1 MIIEGCKQITVKNF
15 TKTVLKVKGE
25 RIMKK
30 KNLEKA
36 IILGLMA
43 ASISVPVWAADVS
56 IENFKNS
63 ADGSNVITVNEE
75 KTVIGTGVYGTDLGS
90 GLTENTFWK
99 DTNTF
104 YTINVGNTASL
115 TLQNVNTYGPYI
127 TGNGNI
133 EINISDPQS
142 PAGLIAGIAVSGYIQ
157 GNSLIINATNEDGKD
172 IKGINTGGSNAYT
185 VNNHDVTVDVADS
198 VRINSQSDGIF
209 TAQDTE
215 ADVNI
220 TAGKGILID
229 AETRNGIYNAGNVIE
244 SDKVNNINLT
254 SDSGDIIIFSNS
266 NDETSA
272 GVKSKNFGAISL
284 TSNQGNIV
292 IGQQDAKGKYTTVN
306 SNTNGIYAAA
316 GNVTLNAGMDNL
328 IYATT
333 TGTYATG
340 AGTVVTLSAE
350 NNGIYVNNNSGEPG
364 GIAKGVYAFDGAT
377 KKIVSEGNTTITAEG
392 NVRDI
397 MGIHADAGGTVDINA
412 GSLNIQATANDP
424 NVDNYL
430 SGILAGDININVD
443 TADAAVIADVD
454 GNININTYSANSDSH
469 GIQTNKNG
477 KVELTSH
484 KGDITINALDN
495 VEAYT
500 GSTKYGVKTGMGGQT
515 TLVAENGSISVN
527 AGDSETYRGNNHGIT
542 NYGEMLIDANA
553 GISINSYSYGDPS
566 YDAYGSGIDAKY
578 GTTTINAG
586 GNFVLDSISST
597 DFEGSKNYGAQLS
610 GQSSVDI
617 DAANVTIKSK
627 GNISTAIYEYGAS
640 QLNIDAISNNEIN
653 GIIGIQAE
661 AGSGQ
666 AIAMFMD
673 SSAAELNADNDII
686 IKATSAEAD
695 AMGAYVNKST
705 VDLNSENGST
715 FIISQGT
722 NDGYGI
728 RVQTSTEENSQMTV
742 TSAVNNYIGS
752 SGTGIA
758 SWYDNSVVNLI
769 AETGSNQVQANG
781 IGIYNY
787 GGAQANMTAGNGF
800 NTVSSQTSAAIQ
812 NNGADGS
819 VSLLA
824 QENSLEGYNAIVGYG
839 GNIDLTASTV
849 NNELTVD
856 GYGIYAVTKA
866 DIDLTAEKGMN
877 YLKAGNLGIGIY
889 ANDSIVDL
897 QAKANTLNIAA
908 DNAGYGSR
916 HAVQAANGAVVNL
929 NATAGNN
936 EVAGVIYAKDTDTV
950 VTLDHSVTDAEG
962 NVTAGTGNNI
972 IMSSAH
978 GSYDAVGNRQ
988 NVVAALYAQ
997 KGEIDVRAGDGG
1009 INYIATEFNF
1019 NAEDK
1024 DEQGSERT
1032 IWAQQGG
1039 KINIEGQTFIIT
1051 SNADKY
1057 TEGVEGNARGIA
1069 ITAGSETIPTQG
1081 IDTTGSIIDIEDE
1094 LRSHVKLAYNGSDS
1108 GLHSF
1113 IKGDIVSGYG
1123 GLIDVYNT
1131 DNSGLDMMGNA
1142 LAGNGGK
1149 LNLDLGNG
1157 GTWYGRADDYGDAG
1171 VVKNGEHTT
1180 FFNPAF
1186 SNEIVQGGQ
1195 VNLTMGEGSRWNV
1208 TGQSWITSINT
1219 GDSNITAGTPII
1231 DLVNANTDRNT
1242 TAHGLTVYE
1251 LTGNAIFNMNLDGDR
1266 DVSDMLYIKN
1276 ANGEYV
1282 INVIDA
1288 VSVDDMYQDGFDG
1301 LRFATIGD
1309 GSNVSFRAITYNQ
1322 GINNVEYE
1330 IGQDAYDNNK
1340 ENDAYNS
1347 SETDGGM
1354 NYEKPGTD
1362 MVDGFFSSDGTP
1374 DNPQGTETNAI
1385 MTLADTGASNSNVDE
1400 TTNFKLIGVKNSEL
1414 SDAGKTVVAM
1424 SKVNYSNA
1432 VYMDRLNKRLGE
1444 ARYINN
1450 EEDQGMWVRL
1460 RHDRIGKSDEFR
1472 SMNTMYEL
1480 GYDEKQECD
1489 NGERRVGAAID
1500 YMDGSSEYTGV
1511 GGSGDVSRKGIWL
1524 YDTWL
1529 GNKGH
1534 YADYV
1539 AKWGHLSNDF
1549 KLYRDGKEITG
1560 DYSNNVYSIS
1570 AEYGRKK
1577 DIGHDWYFEPQ
1588 VQLQYARVTDASY
1601 TTSQGTE
1608 VDLDAI
1614 NSLIARA
1621 GFRLGKDLGERSTVY
1636 FKADLLHEFLGDQDI
1651 YATDGTG
1658 TMDVTYGNEGTWYDV
1673 GFGFAAKMSKNSY
1686 AFMDFEKSFGNDND
1700 ETYQINAG
1708 MQWSF

>member
-1 MIIEGCKQITVKNF
+1 
-15 TKTVLKVKGE
+15 
-25 RIMKK
+25 MKK

-43 ASISVPVWAADVS
+43 ASISVPVWAADQTSGPLWGEGWNGEKIVDNGDNLIVNAGGNVGVGFQGTVNVVNGNLTVNTDSNGILAGYAKDATVNILANNITINSGENGIFTTWGDNPLNIFRGYCGNVNIGSSDRKVESLYINAGGQGIDNKLGNVNIYGSKDSIISIKTDSTGGEMENQDGILNESGQVVIEGGNVIVSADYGYGINNNSTKVDIDAAGSVS
-56 IENFKNS
+56 IVS
-63 ADGSNVITVNEE
+63 
-75 KTVIGTGVYGTDLGS
+75 
-90 GLTENTFWK
+90 K
-99 DTNTF
+99 DNP
-104 YTINVGNTASL
+104 I
-115 TLQNVNTYGPYI
+115 
-127 TGNGNI
+127 
-133 EINISDPQS
+133 
-142 PAGLIAGIAVSGYIQ
+142 
-157 GNSLIINATNEDGKD
+157 DGKD
-172 IKGINTGGSNAYT
+172 PIVNAGINNTTG
-185 VNNHDVTVDVADS
+185 VT
-198 VRINSQSDGIF
+198 
-209 TAQDTE
+209 E
-215 ADVNI
+215 I
-220 TAGKGILID
+220 TAEQGI
-229 AETRNGIYNAGNVIE
+229 TVE
-244 SDKVNNINLT
+244 ST
-254 SDSGDIIIFSNS
+254 H
-266 NDETSA
+266 
-272 GVKSKNFGAISL
+272 
-284 TSNQGNIV
+284 
-292 IGQQDAKGKYTTVN
+292 
-306 SNTNGIYAAA
+306 NGIYATGGTVKFDGGTKNKITAVDH
-316 GNVTLNAGMDNL
+316 G
-328 IYATT
+328 IYASGKNTQ
-333 TGTYATG
+333 
-340 AGTVVTLSAE
+340 VTLSADNHE
-350 NNGIYVNNNSGEPG
+350 IYVNNNSGEPG
-364 GIAKGVYAFDGAT
+364 GVAKGIYVSDGAT
-377 KKIVSEGNTTITAEG
+377 KKIVSKGNTTITSEG

-397 MGIHADAGGTVDINA
+397 IGIHADAGGTVDIDA
-412 GSLNIQATANDP
+412 VSLNIKATANDA

-430 SGILAGDININVD
+430 SGILAGDINQNVD
-443 TADAAVIADVD
+443 TDNATVIADVD
-454 GNININTYSANSDSH
+454 GDIHVDIYSAGTDSY
-469 GIQTNKNG
+469 GIKTNKNG
-477 KVELTSH
+477 NVDLTSH
-484 KGDITINALDN
+484 EGNITINALDN

-500 GSTKYGVKTGMGGQT
+500 GATKYGIHTGLGGQT

-527 AGDSETYRGNNHGIT
+527 AGDSETYRGNNHGIH
-542 NYGEMLIDANA
+542 NGGEMLIDAKENV
-553 GISINSYSYGDPS
+553 SIGSYSYGDPS
-566 YDAYGSGIDAKY
+566 FNAYGSGIDVAY
-578 GTTTINAG
+578 GTTTIKAG
-586 GNFVLDSISST
+586 KNFVLDSISST

-610 GQSSVDI
+610 NQSIIDI

-640 QLNIDAISNNEIN
+640 KLNIDAVSNNEIN
-653 GIIGIQAE
+653 GIIEIQAE

-666 AIAMFMD
+666 SIAMFMD
-673 SSAAELNADNDII
+673 RSTAELNADNDII
-686 IKATSAEAD
+686 IKATSAESD
-695 AMGAYVNKST
+695 AMGAYVNKSI
-705 VDLNSENGST
+705 VDLNSEKGST

-722 NDGYGI
+722 KDGYGI
-728 RVQTSTEENSQMTV
+728 RVQTSAEENSEMTV
-742 TSAVNNYIGS
+742 ASAVNNYVKS

-758 SWYDNSVVNLI
+758 SWYDNSVVNLT

-819 VSLLA
+819 VSLQA
-824 QENSLEGYNAIVGYG
+824 QGNSLEGYNAIVGYG
-839 GNIDLTASTV
+839 GNIDLTAATV

-856 GYGIYAVTKA
+856 GYGIYAVTNA
-866 DIDLTAEKGMN
+866 DVDLTAEKGQN
-877 YLKAGNLGIGIY
+877 YLESGALGIGIY
-889 ANDSIVDL
+889 ADDSTVDL

-908 DNAGYGSR
+908 DAAGYGSR
-916 HAVQAANGAVVNL
+916 HAVKAANKAVVNL
-929 NATAGNN
+929 NAIAGNN
-936 EVAGVIYAKDTDTV
+936 EVAGVIYAKDEGTV
-950 VTLDHSVTDAEG
+950 VTLDHNITDKNG
-962 NVTAGTGNNI
+962 DIVGKGSGNNI

-978 GSYDAVGNRQ
+978 GSNDTVGNRQ
-988 NVVAALYAQ
+988 KVVAALYAQ
-997 KGEIDVRAGDGG
+997 SNGKIDISAGNGG
-1009 INYIATEFNF
+1009 VNYIATEFNF
-1019 NAEDK
+1019 NTTDTTE
-1024 DEQGSERT
+1024 EESERT

-1039 KINIEGQTFIIT
+1039 KINIEGQTFIIA

-1057 TEGVEGNARGIA
+1057 TENVAGNAKGIA
-1069 ITAGSETIPTQG
+1069 ITAGSETIPTEG
-1081 IDTTGSIIDIEDE
+1081 IDTTNGSIIDIKDE
-1094 LRSHVKLAYNGSDS
+1094 LRSNVTLAYNGSDS

-1123 GLIDVYNT
+1123 GLVDVYNT

-1142 LAGNGGK
+1142 LAANGGK
-1149 LNLDLGNG
+1149 LNLDIGNG

-1171 VVKNGEHTT
+1171 IIKDGEHTT
-1180 FFNPAF
+1180 FFDPAF
-1186 SNEIVQGGQ
+1186 SNKIVQGGQ

-1208 TGQSWITSINT
+1208 TGQSWITSIKT
-1219 GDSNITAGTPII
+1219 GESDITAGTPII

-1242 TAHGLTVYE
+1242 TAHALTVYE
-1251 LTGNAIFNMNLDGDR
+1251 LDGNAIFNMNLDGDR

-1276 ANGEYV
+1276 ADGEYV
-1282 INVIDA
+1282 INVVDA

-1330 IGQDAYDNNK
+1330 VGQDEYDGNEENN
-1340 ENDAYNS
+1340 AYNS

-1354 NYEKPGTD
+1354 SSEKPGSD
-1362 MVDGFFSSDGTP
+1362 MVDDFFDSTGTP
-1374 DNPQGTETNAI
+1374 ENPQGPDDTEI
-1385 MTLADTGASNSNVDE
+1385 MTLENTVESDSNVNG
-1400 TTNFKLIGVKNSEL
+1400 TTNFKLIGVKNSEI
-1414 SDAGKTVVAM
+1414 SDGGKTVVNM

-1450 EEDQGMWVRL
+1450 EEDQGMWVRM
-1460 RHDRIGKSDEFR
+1460 RHDRIGKDNEFR
-1472 SMNTMYEL
+1472 IMNTMYEL

-1529 GNKGH
+1529 GDKGH
-1534 YADYV
+1534 YSDFV

-1549 KLYRDGKEITG
+1549 TLYRGGDKITG
-1560 DYSNNVYSIS
+1560 DFSNNVYSIS

-1577 DIGHDWYFEPQ
+1577 DIGNNWYFEPQ
-1588 VQLQYARVTDASY
+1588 VQLQYARVTDANY

-1608 VDLDAI
+1608 VSLDAI

>member
-1 MIIEGCKQITVKNF
+1 
-15 TKTVLKVKGE
+15 
-25 RIMKK
+25 MKK

-364 GIAKGVYAFDGAT
+364 GIAKGIYVSNGAT
-377 KKIVSEGNTTITAEG
+377 KKIVSKGNTTITSEG

-397 MGIHADAGGTVDINA
+397 IGIHADAGGTVDIDA
-412 GSLNIQATANDP
+412 VSLNIKATANDA

-430 SGILAGDININVD
+430 SGILAGDINQNVD
-443 TADAAVIADVD
+443 TDNATVIADVD
-454 GNININTYSANSDSH
+454 GDIHVDIYSAGTDSY
-469 GIQTNKNG
+469 GIKTNKNG
-477 KVELTSH
+477 NVDLTSH
-484 KGDITINALDN
+484 EGNITINALDN

-500 GSTKYGVKTGMGGQT
+500 GATKYGIHTGLGGQT
-515 TLVAENGSISVN
+515 TLVAEKGSISVN

-542 NYGEMLIDANA
+542 NYGEMLIDAKESV
-553 GISINSYSYGDPS
+553 SIKSYSYGDS
-566 YDAYGSGIDAKY
+566 SGYSSGIDAKY
-578 GTTTINAG
+578 GITTINAG
-586 GNFVLDSISST
+586 GNFVLDSISNI
-597 DFEGSKNYGAQLS
+597 DIANSKNYGAQLS
-610 GQSSVDI
+610 GQGKIDI

-627 GNISTAIYEYGAS
+627 GDISTAIYEWGS
-640 QLNIDAISNNEIN
+640 STLNIDSH
-653 GIIGIQAE
+653 IGDIDIKAE
-661 AGSGQ
+661 AGTGKAQ
-666 AIAMFMD
+666 AVYVHT
-673 SSAAELNADNDII
+673 SSAELNSKNDII
-686 IKATSAEAD
+686 
-695 AMGAYVNKST
+695 
-705 VDLNSENGST
+705 
-715 FIISQGT
+715 
-722 NDGYGI
+722 
-728 RVQTSTEENSQMTV
+728 
-742 TSAVNNYIGS
+742 
-752 SGTGIA
+752 
-758 SWYDNSVVNLI
+758 LI
-769 AETGSNQVQANG
+769 AQNNNDNAQA
-781 IGIYNY
+781 IGIYSNKSNVDLT
-787 GGAQANMTAGNGF
+787 G
-800 NTVSSQTSAAIQ
+800 
-812 NNGADGS
+812 
-819 VSLLA
+819 
-824 QENSLEGYNAIVGYG
+824 ENSIYI
-839 GNIDLTASTV
+839 STSKNDKLSSGHV
-849 NNELTVD
+849 
-856 GYGIYAVTKA
+856 IKA
-866 DIDLTAEKGMN
+866 EN
-877 YLKAGNLGIGIY
+877 
-889 ANDSIVDL
+889 S
-897 QAKANTLNIAA
+897 
-908 DNAGYGSR
+908 S
-916 HAVQAANGAVVNL
+916 VVNL
-929 NATAGNN
+929 NATAGDN
-936 EVAGVIYAKDTDTV
+936 VLAGVIYAKDNGTN
-950 VTLDHSVTDAEG
+950 VTLDH
-962 NVTAGTGNNI
+962 NI
-972 IMSSAH
+972 IDENGNAIKKGSGSNIIRSSAH
-978 GSYDAVGNRQ
+978 GSEAEGRNHM
-988 NVVAALYAQ
+988 VAALYAQ
-997 KGEIDVRAGDGG
+997 NNGTIDIKAGEDGV
-1009 INYIATEFNF
+1009 NYIATDFSFEH
-1019 NAEDK
+1019 AD
-1024 DEQGSERT
+1024 DSEHT

-1039 KINIEGQTFIIT
+1039 KINIEGTTVILA

-1057 TEGVEGNARGIA
+1057 TDDVAGKARGIA
-1069 ITAGSETIPTQG
+1069 VTAGTGDTDFSNITDFN
-1081 IDTTGSIIDIEDE
+1081 IDDAERSTVKINYLDGTDKDGNTAKSSIT
-1094 LRSHVKLAYNGSDS
+1094 
-1108 GLHSF
+1108 
-1113 IKGDIVSGYG
+1113 GDIVSGYG
-1123 GLIDVYNT
+1123 GLINIQALDSLSKANST
-1131 DNSGLDMMGNA
+1131 SGLIVKGNA
-1142 LAGNGGK
+1142 LAANGGK
-1149 LNLDLGNG
+1149 LNLDIGNG
-1157 GTWYGRADDYGDAG
+1157 GVWTGRADDYGDAG
-1171 VVKNGEHTT
+1171 VVKDGQHTS

-1195 VNLTMGEGSRWNV
+1195 VNLIMGEGSRWNV
-1208 TGQSWITSINT
+1208 TGQSWITSIKT
-1219 GDSNITAGTPII
+1219 GESDVTAGTPII

-1242 TAHGLTVYE
+1242 TAHALTVYE
-1251 LTGNAIFNMNLDGDR
+1251 LDGNAIFNMNLDGDR

-1276 ANGEYV
+1276 AEGEYV
-1282 INVIDA
+1282 INVVDS

-1309 GSNVSFRAITYNQ
+1309 GSNVSFRAITYNK

-1330 IGQDAYDNNK
+1330 VGQDAYDGNEENN
-1340 ENDAYNS
+1340 AYNS

-1354 NYEKPGTD
+1354 SSEKPGSD
-1362 MVDGFFSSDGTP
+1362 MVDDFFDSTGTP
-1374 DNPQGTETNAI
+1374 ENPQGPDDTEI
-1385 MTLADTGASNSNVDE
+1385 MTLENTIESDSNVNG
-1400 TTNFKLIGVKNSEL
+1400 TTNFKLIGVKDSEI
-1414 SDAGKTVVAM
+1414 SDGGKTVVNM

-1450 EEDQGMWVRL
+1450 EEDQGMWVRM
-1460 RHDRIGKSDEFR
+1460 RHDRIGKDNEFR
-1472 SMNTMYEL
+1472 IMNTMYEL

-1529 GNKGH
+1529 GDKGH
-1534 YADYV
+1534 YSDFV

-1549 KLYRDGKEITG
+1549 TLYRGGDKITG
-1560 DYSNNVYSIS
+1560 DFSNNVYSIS

-1577 DIGHDWYFEPQ
+1577 DIGNNWYFEPQ
-1588 VQLQYARVTDASY
+1588 VQLQYARVTDANY

-1608 VDLDAI
+1608 VSLDAI